1 MLKQRLISAAL
12 MLLIF
17 IGCFFLLPNI
27 FFEILVMLISAT
39 LFYELRTLL
48 NISGRQSLFYWLF
61 SLASLVP
68 VFAYNDDLKA
78 FGVFFALLA
87 CLFWLVLVPFKMQMG
102 LRQPSFLKHSYF
114 LYGFI
119 LITPMLYSVLILFNE
134 NKSLLLFVFIV
145 IWIADIA
152 AYFTGKRFGSIQIA
166 SHISPG
172 KTLEGVLGG
181 IVFNIIFVILI
192 KLNFDQFDLL
202 SGLIFCIFISAL
214 SVYGDLFESLLKRLA
229 GVKDSNNIIPG
240 HGGFLDRVDGFLPS
254 LPFAFIYFQY
264 VSLTV

>member
-61 SLASLVP
+61 SLASLAP

-87 CLFWLVLVPFKMQMG
+87 CLFWLVLVPFKMQIG

-134 NKSLLLFVFIV
+134 NKPLLLFVFIV

-152 AYFTGKRFGSIQIA
+152 AYFTGKRFGTIQIA

-192 KLNFDQFDLL
+192 KLNLDQFDLV
-202 SGLIFCIFISAL
+202 SGLVFCIFISAL
-214 SVYGDLFESLLKRLA
+214 SVYGDLFESLLKRLV

>member
-48 NISGRQSLFYWLF
+48 NIYGRQSLFYWLF

-68 VFAYNDDLKA
+68 FFAYNDDLKA

-119 LITPMLYSVLILFNE
+119 LITPMFYSVLILFNE
-134 NKSLLLFVFIV
+134 NKSFLLFVFIV
-145 IWIADIA
+145 VWIADIA

-264 VSLTV
+264 ASLTV

>member
-27 FFEILVMLISAT
+27 FFEMLVLLISAT
-39 LFYELRTLL
+39 LLYELRTLL
-48 NISGRQSLFYWLF
+48 NLSGRQSLFYWLL

-68 VFAYNDDLKA
+68 VFAYNDDLAA
-78 FGVFFALLA
+78 FGAFFASLA

-102 LRQPSFLKHSYF
+102 LRHPSFLSHLYC
-114 LYGFI
+114 LYGLI
-119 LITPMLYSVLILFNE
+119 LITPMFYSVLILFNE
-134 NKSLLLFVFIV
+134 NKSFLLFTFIV
-145 IWIADIA
+145 IWVADIA

-166 SHISPG
+166 PYISPG

-192 KLNFDQFDLL
+192 KLNFDQFHLV
-202 SGLIFCIFISAL
+202 SGLIFCILISAL

-240 HGGFLDRVDGFLPS
+240 HGGFLDRVDGFLPT

-264 VSLTV
+264 VSLAV